1 MHVGPLEM
9 DLELDSRL
17 LAASGEVILG
27 EAVFTKNDS
36 DGQHGHWLVFTL
48 LSTYCMFGTCARLQ
62 EGALPNYTAVR
73 GTMALTVQH
82 QEVKAYS
89 RRFP

>member
-27 EAVFTKNDS
+27 EAVFTKND
-36 DGQHGHWLVFTL
+36 
-48 LSTYCMFGTCARLQ
+48 
-62 EGALPNYTAVR
+62 
-73 GTMALTVQH
+73 
-82 QEVKAYS
+82 
-89 RRFP
+89 